1 VFGELQARRSKL
13 KDALMF
19 KNALIVALAALMVAP
34 LQGGQQTSATVQDEV
49 AKLTKGSMIE
59 VKLKSRKKVNG
70 RLGEVSA
77 DGFEVQVSQGQKAD
91 NVNLPFANVDWVAA
105 KTPAKGSHKAV
116 WIVVGVGVG
125 VVVVMTI
132 LGAVVAF
139 R

>member
-1 VFGELQARRSKL
+1 MHRSKL
-13 KDALMF
+13 KDGFMF

-34 LQGGQQTSATVQDEV
+34 LQGGRQTSATVQDEV
-49 AKLTKGSMIE
+49 VKLTKGSMIE

-77 DGFEVQVSQGQKAD
+77 DGFEVQEKAG
-91 NVNLPFANVDWVAA
+91 NVNLRFASVDWVAA
-105 KTPAKGSHKAV
+105 KKPVKGNNKAV

-125 VVVVMTI
+125 VVVVLTI
-132 LGAVVAF
+132 LGAVVAL